1 MPNWCT
7 NTLLVKGDPDDV
19 QSLLEAVKDSETELS
34 LNKIITCPEE
44 LSNGPAP
51 QRNPQQEEIFVTKY
65 GAKDWYDW
73 NVKNWGT
80 KWNVTASIYSDSFE
94 RVPGYST
101 VTKPKDRVVKFEF
114 DSAWSPPVAAVNML
128 AKQFPK
134 LDFYHTYDESGCDFS
149 GYNMYSKGV
158 CVKEVES
165 DSFSSR
171 RMYYE
176 PEDDIFDYF
185 PDNE

>member
-7 NTLLVKGDPDDV
+7 NVLLIKGDPDNV
-19 QSLLEAVKDSETELS
+19 QSLLDTVKEDDTELS

-44 LSNGPAP
+44 LLSVSAP
-51 QRNPQQEEIFVTKY
+51 ERDPQQSEIRVTKY

-80 KWNVTASIYSDSFE
+80 KWNVTASIYSDSSE

-101 VTKPKDRVVKFEF
+101 VNKPENRVVKLEF
-114 DSAWSPPVAAVNML
+114 DSAWSPPIAAITML

-134 LDFYHTYDESGCDFS
+134 VDIYHTYDESGCDFA

-158 CVKEVES
+158 CVKEEET
-165 DSFSSR
+165 DSFISR

-176 PEDDIFDYF
+176 PEDEIFDYF
-185 PDNE
+185 PDKE